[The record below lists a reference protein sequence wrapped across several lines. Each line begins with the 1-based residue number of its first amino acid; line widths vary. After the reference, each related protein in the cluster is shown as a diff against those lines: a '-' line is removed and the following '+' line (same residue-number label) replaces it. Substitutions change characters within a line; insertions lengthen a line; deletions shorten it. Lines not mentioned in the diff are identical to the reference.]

1 MPDRERLDLAT
12 AAVLIWKEDPSMP
25 TRMIS
30 QAVLAFALV
39 TLVAIT
45 TVPRS
50 SPAQAPKPGGRL
62 VVGLSQDIPGLDP
75 HPSTSTITYQVL
87 SLVFQ
92 SLVDFDRNLVIR
104 PVLAESWRVSP
115 NGREWTFVLRKGVT
129 FHNGRPLSAQDV
141 KFTFERI
148 LDPKTA
154 ARGRG
159 ALAIIERVEA
169 VDSGTVRFHL
179 SRPSGAF
186 LSRIAQTFQAI
197 IPPEAL
203 AGDAFKPIG
212 TGPYQLVEWKT
223 NDRIELRRFAGY
235 WEPGLPYLD
244 ELTLKPIPDNTVRL
258 TALQTGDAGMIQLIP
273 LERLAEL
280 TQAPS
285 KDYLVRTVKGGGGFS
300 AFILNT
306 KKPPFS
312 DARVRRA
319 VAAAVDKQEVVL
331 GVWRGA
337 GQPINQLMPPGPSW
351 FFNVPDRK
359 ADVEQAKR
367 LLGEAGVPRGL
378 KVVHTVGQVSNLVPA
393 AQVFQAQLGRI
404 GIDLSLEVM
413 DWAAYIKRQ
422 RALDFTS
429 TNTGFFPKGDP
440 DDAYFRYFHSK
451 GGANELSGGYANPAV
466 DRLLE
471 EAEATVDDKRRA
483 DAYQKAV
490 EIIQDEV
497 PMIITALGDA
507 AMGWRTP
514 VKGLEPHIIGILAY
528 PGGGL
533 PHAWL
538 DR

>member
-1 MPDRERLDLAT
+1 MR
-12 AAVLIWKEDPSMP
+12 
-25 TRMIS
+25 TRTIS
-30 QAVLAFALV
+30 RALV
-39 TLVAIT
+39 ALALVALAGIT
-45 TVPRS
+45 PLPRVT
-50 SPAQAPKPGGRL
+50 PAQTPKQGGRL

-92 SLVDFDRNLVIR
+92 SLVDFDRNLAIR

-115 NGREWTFVLRKGVT
+115 NGREWTFTLRKGVK
-129 FHNGRPLSAQDV
+129 FHSGRPLSADDV

-159 ALAIIERVEA
+159 ALAMIERVEA
-169 VDSGTVRFHL
+169 VDPGTVRFHL

-197 IPPEAL
+197 IPPESV

-223 NDRIELRRFAGY
+223 NERIELRRFPGY

-244 ELTLKPIPDNTVRL
+244 ELTLKPIPDSTVRL
-258 TALQTGDAGMIQLIP
+258 TALQTSDAGLIQLIP
-273 LERLAEL
+273 LERLQEL

-285 KDYLVRTVKGGGGFS
+285 KDYVVRTVKGGGGFS

-312 DARVRRA
+312 DVRVRRA
-319 VAAAVDKQEVVL
+319 LALAVDKQEIVL
-331 GVWRGA
+331 GVWRGF

-351 FFNVPDRK
+351 FFKVPDRK

-367 LLGEAGVPRGL
+367 LLAEAGVPRGL
-378 KVVHTVGQVSNLVPA
+378 KIVHTVGQVSNLVPA
-393 AQVFQAQLGRI
+393 AQVFQAQLGRV

-451 GGANELSGGYANPAV
+451 GGANELSGGYANPEV

-471 EAEATVDDKRRA
+471 EAEATVDDRRRA
-483 DAYQKAV
+483 DTYQKAV

-507 AMGWRTP
+507 AMGWRAP

-533 PHAWL
+533 THAWL